1 VKELQQPVEAVVGW
15 KSANASTVSPQE
27 YGVCTLL
34 ILPAKSRYRL
44 SRDRRGHAD
53 RWGMRISRSFIVFL
67 IALLSACSIHQTP
80 LEDVNDQMDAEI
92 QSRWE
97 AHRDSVSAISGWKV
111 KGKIAVK
118 AGSKGGHAS
127 LRWDREEQIQHIEL
141 YGPLGG
147 GRVVIDEDENGA
159 RLKDTKGGDSRGES
173 VAKLIEERLGWP
185 LPFDQLPAWLRGL
198 PAKPGAKMEWD
209 DHGQVVRMNDSG
221 WQVSYP
227 AYQTVFVVDGQQAQ
241 VPRQIELNALPGTLR
256 VYDKKG
262 EYLGEDFFIRLII
275 KSWLP

>member
-1 VKELQQPVEAVVGW
+1 MNYKRAMCILNPPQSPFIKGGVIKLLLCVLLLNACAV
-15 KSANASTVSPQE
+15 
-27 YGVCTLL
+27 
-34 ILPAKSRYRL
+34 
-44 SRDRRGHAD
+44 
-53 RWGMRISRSFIVFL
+53 
-67 IALLSACSIHQTP
+67 HQSP
-80 LEDVNDQMDAEI
+80 LEDVDEQVNSETQL
-92 QSRWE
+92 RW
-97 AHRDSVSAISGWKV
+97 ATHQKQVSSIDSWSI

-118 AGSKGGHAS
+118 ADSKGGHAS
-127 LRWDREEQIQHIEL
+127 LRWDRREQSQHIEL

-147 GRVVIDEDENGA
+147 GRVVVDVDANGA
-159 RLKDTKGGDSRGES
+159 RLKDTKGGDIRGDS
-173 VAKLIEERLGWP
+173 VAKLIEQRLGWP

-209 DHGQVVRMNDSG
+209 DQGRVIRMNDSG

-227 AYQTVFVVDGQQAQ
+227 AYQAISFVDGQQAQ

-262 EYLGEDFFIRLII
+262 EYLGENFFIRLII